1 MVFLILSYLLT
12 GEYFAM
18 IGLAIGLVRA
28 LTYFAFEIHD
38 KRASIFFPFLF
49 SGLSIMAYFTVNL
62 WILKTAKP
70 VDIIYLLG
78 LVGYAFVFW
87 IRDLKTVRFLAT
99 IPTALSVLY
108 SVLIRAV
115 PFVIVSYSFEL
126 GANLIAIAKYDLLQK
141 KAVIPQ
147 KENERERN

>member
-1 MVFLILSYLLT
+1 
-12 GEYFAM
+12 
-18 IGLAIGLVRA
+18 
-28 LTYFAFEIHD
+28 
-38 KRASIFFPFLF
+38 
-49 SGLSIMAYFTVNL
+49 MAYFIVNL

-70 VDIIYLLG
+70 VDIMYLLG

-115 PFVIVSYSFEL
+115 PFIVSYSFEL